1 MSFGNVAWRNVLQAC
16 VVLVALTAV
25 PAKAQVE
32 ATFSKG
38 GIAGYSGPNA
48 NKNSGVKSFDQL
60 RITKIVMSQG
70 GSSWGGTQGND
81 LSVTL
86 TIYYLNELNNEV
98 ASTPFAGVLNWQ
110 QNSIGGGVDFF
121 GVTTSSVIS
130 NTVDRYS
137 LTGSNTSKT
146 YILVL
151 PSKIATS
158 GFDALVT
165 ADNTDG
171 SANFSSATIFQA
183 LQVDFPADVAPAANT
198 SPTFTGTNATGTGGA
213 ASYSF
218 DYPENKLSGATI
230 ATVSASDPEEDSLT
244 FSIVGGD
251 DNVWF
256 AINPTTGAISLT
268 EAGAVSLANDF
279 EQLDNTRT
287 LIVQV
292 SDGANTTTIEVKLNE
307 TNVADTANTSPSFTG
322 TNATGTG
329 GAASYSF
336 DYPENKLSGATI
348 ATVSASDPEKDALTF
363 SIVGGNDDLWFAIDQ
378 TTGAISLTEAGAA
391 SLANDFE
398 QLDNTR
404 TLIVQVSDGANTTT
418 IEVKLNETDVA
429 DTEIAITG
437 PSGEAG
443 AANSETIVP
452 ENQTAVTK
460 LISSTPVTWT
470 ITGGSDQ
477 DNFEI
482 AEDGTITF
490 VAPPEFSNPTDGDGN
505 NTYFLTVTA
514 TAPDGSISTQTLK
527 VTVREIPP
535 LLITGPTGGA
545 GAAASSITINEGL
558 TAVTTFT
565 ASETATWAIDGGT
578 DAAKLKIDPE
588 TGAVSFLVAP
598 NFESP
603 TDSDSN
609 NTYVVIIKA
618 TAGDKVS
625 FQTLTI
631 TILNVDEIGRKL
643 SEIGDKLR
651 TGLRSYAMHGLSDM
665 LSFNEA
671 LMRAANDDDCDGA
684 AAARKPVSGSIN
696 ATETSANTD
705 LKYANR
711 LTECGRRH
719 QIFADAG
726 LSMSRANGQWTTR
739 VFAAL
744 RAETRIDKDLT
755 VGLGV
760 IGSTAD
766 DNISGFVGSSIKD
779 KSLQANVYARYRIA
793 DGLRTGAFA
802 GLGRTWYDFALNES
816 DGFLLNGDMT
826 GDRHLYGMMLSG
838 DLRVAGTV
846 LTTDAIVS
854 RAVEKLG
861 NAALDIRYLGE
872 ERTDMAFAVGTVDVT
887 RISVPISAPFQLTG
901 GSGAEEANDGLS
913 TRLLLSPGLLC
924 EDNSIDTSSLRC
936 GYQLGARFTGTKGVR
951 SRFYVDYHWESV
963 AGLRRSL
970 VGMGY
975 AYRFGRKNGLE
986 LAFEVNRGVGGTT
999 IINRDNR
1006 AMLNLRVAR

>member
-198 SPTFTGTNATGTGGA
+198 SPT
-213 ASYSF
+213 
-218 DYPENKLSGATI
+218 
-230 ATVSASDPEEDSLT
+230 
-244 FSIVGGD
+244 
-251 DNVWF
+251 
-256 AINPTTGAISLT
+256 
-268 EAGAVSLANDF
+268 
-279 EQLDNTRT
+279 
-287 LIVQV
+287 
-292 SDGANTTTIEVKLNE
+292 
-307 TNVADTANTSPSFTG
+307 FTG